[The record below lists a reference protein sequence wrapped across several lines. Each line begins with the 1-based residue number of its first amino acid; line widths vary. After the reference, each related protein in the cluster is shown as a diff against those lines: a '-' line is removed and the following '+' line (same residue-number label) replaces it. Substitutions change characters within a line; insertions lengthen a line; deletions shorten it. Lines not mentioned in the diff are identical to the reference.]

1 MTMPLL
7 NALNSRRWR
16 PQRVRDALLAA
27 LALAAGS
34 IDALSW
40 LALGKVFSAFMT
52 GNVVFIAV
60 GLQSHDS
67 ALALRAGIAL
77 CAFGTG
83 AWVTAAVMP
92 RQNPAVLWPSRVT
105 AGLLGCALVQLA
117 FWALWLAVGGRPGSS
132 QQMVMLAVSAL
143 AMGMQ
148 TATAVALGVHAVFTT
163 AATATWTVLLGDAA
177 HWSATRIERRRLALV
192 LGAMLLGALL
202 GAFLLAHA
210 RIWMPL
216 LPVVLTSGVAV
227 AARLRLESHV
237 DPTRTTTSAA
247 PHPLTRAF
255 GRTVG
260 DGREPAHGR

>member
-1 MTMPLL
+1 MTMPSPQTL
-7 NALNSRRWR
+7 SPGRWR
-16 PQRVRDALLAA
+16 AQRVRDALLAA

-83 AWVTAAVMP
+83 AWLTAALMP
-92 RQNPAVLWPSRVT
+92 RENPAVLWPSRVT
-105 AGLLGCALVQLA
+105 VGLLGCSLVQLV

-132 QQMVMLAVSAL
+132 LQMVMLAVSAL

-177 HWSATRIERRRLALV
+177 RWSATRIERRRLALV

-202 GAFLLAHA
+202 GAFLLARA
-210 RIWMPL
+210 RIWMPV
-216 LPVVLTSGVAV
+216 LPLVLTAGVAV
-227 AARLRLESHV
+227 VARLRLQHV
-237 DPTRTTTSAA
+237 DPARTMTSSA

-255 GRTVG
+255 GRTIG